1 MPVRK
6 VSLAAP
12 LAPPRPA
19 WPGAWVP
26 WRCRRGRS
34 KRPPATAPAGRRRRS
49 SPSSRR
55 SAAGRTGPG
64 DRPVVG
70 LDRDHL
76 RIALVVHRLGQGVAR
91 RAGIA
96 EQAFDLL
103 GAVEEHHRRAAG
115 AFGELQ
121 HQALLP
127 VAHRAGRQP
136 AVALAV
142 AGGADAQPGAAAD
155 LLAGV
160 HVEHREG
167 RHRAGP
173 GRAASLGGDGR
184 AGFGQDALEQRLLAW
199 HQQRTLA
206 AVLFGIGHRG
216 LLLRLV
222 RRRLSQRRW
231 IGSARR
237 VARAQQPPGAAADR
251 QEHGGRGGG
260 DQRRAAAAGTWLRR
274 RQRRRR
280 GRWRFRRLRRR
291 RRRRRGAAGA
301 GRDRRQLDRHRLQA
315 AEVGGRQGRGFGR
328 RRVARSRRALRRRQR
343 TDLGGFQ
350 GARRQ
355 AVEGGDQ
362 RAGGGEALGR
372 VLGQQLAQDVLVAAL
387 LDRQFRQRLG
397 EVGQG
402 GGERVLAV
410 VGQLAGEDLVEHH
423 AQRVEVG
430 AAVDLLPAGLLRA
443 HVAGV
448 PTAKPTWVNWVLS
461 SIDLAMPKSESTAV
475 PSARNRMLA
484 GFTSRCTR
492 PWECA

>member
-1 MPVRK
+1 MRK

-12 LAPPRPA
+12 LAPPARPGPA
-19 WPGAWVP
+19 PGVP

-49 SPSSRR
+49 FPSSRR

-103 GAVEEHHRRAAG
+103 GAVENITG
-115 AFGELQ
+115 ARPERSVNFSTRLCFQ
-121 HQALLP
+121 SLT
-127 VAHRAGRQP
+127 
-136 AVALAV
+136 ALA
-142 AGGADAQPGAAAD
+142 GSQPSPSPLLEAPTRSQAAAD

-315 AEVGGRQGRGFGR
+315 AEVGGRQGAGSAGGGLLARGEPCGVASGR
-328 RRVARSRRALRRRQR
+328 IWVASRAL
-343 TDLGGFQ
+343 
-350 GARRQ
+350 GARRSRAAINAP
-355 AVEGGDQ
+355 AVGK
-362 RAGGGEALGR
+362 RSAGS
-372 VLGQQLAQDVLVAAL
+372 LAS
-387 LDRQFRQRLG
+387 
-397 EVGQG
+397 
-402 GGERVLAV
+402 
-410 VGQLAGEDLVEHH
+410 
-423 AQRVEVG
+423 
-430 AAVDLLPAGLLRA
+430 
-443 HVAGV
+443 
-448 PTAKPTWVNWVLS
+448 NW
-461 SIDLAMPKSESTAV
+461 
-475 PSARNRMLA
+475 RRM
-484 GFTSRCTR
+484 S
-492 PWECA
+492 W